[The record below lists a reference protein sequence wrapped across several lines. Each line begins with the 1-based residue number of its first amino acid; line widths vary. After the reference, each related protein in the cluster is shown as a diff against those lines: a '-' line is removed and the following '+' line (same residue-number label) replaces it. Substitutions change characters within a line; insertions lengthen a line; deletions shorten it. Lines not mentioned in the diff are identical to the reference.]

1 MLSSTYK
8 RGVQRGVSGLSAL
21 SSQKQVARFSAG
33 CRSNTGRSSIQQN
46 LNRLSP
52 PHFPAHAAFSSP
64 KAKHI
69 IRTPSTISASPSPPR
84 LYSTS
89 AKAQQPIVH
98 IPGDPKNI
106 MSSNSNVD
114 FNKTVGHDAGTQP
127 VAWNR
132 RDLLTYAVSI
142 GVGPKDLDYAYER
155 EAGFRAFPTYPVV
168 LALKGTSQDTTVFSE
183 MVSSRAAV
191 PGFPSLDLNTVV
203 HGEQS
208 IEIHAPIPL
217 VSGEGW
223 KLEKRISAV
232 HDRPTGLIME
242 TELRLISPVG
252 RNHATMIGS
261 SFYRGG
267 GQGTGFNKSIITK
280 PPTPKA
286 PTRDPDFTLSEKTT
300 LQQAMIYRLSGDYN
314 PIHIDG
320 GLGEKVGLGGTILH
334 GLCSYGFA
342 ARAVLKAVN
351 SGNDGV
357 PANLTG
363 AKTRYELE
371 AFAVRFTS
379 PVRPGDELETKVWL
393 VGEKDSKQEI
403 AFEQFVKNTG
413 KKSLGMGYARVVKV
427 ANDDVSR
434 FAKL

>member
-1 MLSSTYK
+1 
-8 RGVQRGVSGLSAL
+8 
-21 SSQKQVARFSAG
+21 
-33 CRSNTGRSSIQQN
+33 
-46 LNRLSP
+46 
-52 PHFPAHAAFSSP
+52 
-64 KAKHI
+64 
-69 IRTPSTISASPSPPR
+69 
-84 LYSTS
+84 
-89 AKAQQPIVH
+89 
-98 IPGDPKNI
+98 
-106 MSSNSNVD
+106 MSSSNVD

-127 VAWNR
+127 VTWNR

-168 LALKGTSQDTTVFSE
+168 LGLKGTSADTTVFSE
-183 MVSSRAAV
+183 MVSSRSAV
-191 PGFPSLDLNTVV
+191 PGFPKLDLNTVV

-208 IEIHAPIPL
+208 IEIHAPIPT

-232 HDRPTGLIME
+232 HDRPNGLIME
-242 TELRLISPVG
+242 TEVRLISPVG

-267 GQGTGFNKSIITK
+267 GQGTGFSKSLITK

-286 PTRDPDFTLSEKTT
+286 PTRSPDFTLSEKTSP
-300 LQQAMIYRLSGDYN
+300 QQAMLYRLSGDYN

-334 GLCSYGFA
+334 GLCSFGFA
-342 ARAVLKAVN
+342 ARAVLKAVDA
-351 SGNDGV
+351 NDGI

-363 AKTRYELE
+363 AKHRYELE

-379 PVRPGDELETKVWL
+379 PVKPGDELETKVWL
-393 VGEKDSKQEI
+393 LAESNGKQEI
-403 AFEQFVKNTG
+403 AFEQFVKSTA
-413 KKSLGMGYARVVKV
+413 KKSLGAGYARVVKV
-427 ANDDVSR
+427 ANDDVAR

>member
-1 MLSSTYK
+1 
-8 RGVQRGVSGLSAL
+8 
-21 SSQKQVARFSAG
+21 
-33 CRSNTGRSSIQQN
+33 
-46 LNRLSP
+46 
-52 PHFPAHAAFSSP
+52 
-64 KAKHI
+64 
-69 IRTPSTISASPSPPR
+69 
-84 LYSTS
+84 
-89 AKAQQPIVH
+89 
-98 IPGDPKNI
+98 

-155 EAGFRAFPTYPVV
+155 EAGFQAFPTYPVV
-168 LALKGTSQDTTVFSE
+168 LGLKGTSQDTTVFSE

-232 HDRPTGLIME
+232 HDRPNGLIME
-242 TELRLISPVG
+242 TEVRLISPVG
-252 RNHATMIGS
+252 RNHATMIGR

-267 GQGTGFNKSIITK
+267 GQGTGFSKSIITK

-300 LQQAMIYRLSGDYN
+300 LQQAMLYRLSGDYN

-334 GLCSYGFA
+334 GLCSYGYA
-342 ARAVLKAVN
+342 ARAVLKAVDA
-351 SGNDGV
+351 NDGV

-393 VGEKDSKQEI
+393 VGDKDGKQGI